1 MNGSAV
7 TILLDSHGT
16 TYFPLEELAGI
27 FRVDLDAPDEL
38 KSVELSVLW
47 FTEGK
52 GDEDFGIH
60 YFERFTFEQERS
72 ISVEDPVRFACE
84 LPRSPLSYD
93 GAIVK
98 VRWCV
103 RVRAFFWGGKQA
115 SAEKNFQLGNV
126 PAVRALVE

>member
-7 TILLDSHGT
+7 TILLDSHGASYRPT
-16 TYFPLEELAGI
+16 ETLAGF
-27 FRVDLDAPDEL
+27 FRVDVDSPDEV

-47 FTEGK
+47 YTEGK
-52 GDEDFGIH
+52 GDEDFGVH
-60 YFERFTFEQERS
+60 HFERFTMDQDRN
-72 ISVEDPVRFACE
+72 ISVEEPVRFACE

-103 RVRAFFWGGKQA
+103 RVRAFFWGGKQVA
-115 SAEKNFQLGNV
+115 AEKHFQLGHV